1 VLVDTGCVAIG
12 DPCRLVDLEYRDM
25 FPEGSDLYRQIEQP
39 AHGQP
44 NDEMIPGA
52 VTLRTGIGDGHYSV
66 MTLIEDGMV
75 KAIMIEFLSD
85 EFIKALMKDIA
96 PEKRG
101 EVSNA

>member
-1 VLVDTGCVAIG
+1 
-12 DPCRLVDLEYRDM
+12 M
-25 FPEGSDLYRQIEQP
+25 FPEAGELYRQIEQP

-52 VTLRTGIGDGHYSV
+52 VTLRTGIGDGHYPV
-66 MTLIEDGMV
+66 MALIEDGMV

-85 EFIKALMKDIA
+85 EFVKALMKDIA
-96 PEKRG
+96 PEKKG